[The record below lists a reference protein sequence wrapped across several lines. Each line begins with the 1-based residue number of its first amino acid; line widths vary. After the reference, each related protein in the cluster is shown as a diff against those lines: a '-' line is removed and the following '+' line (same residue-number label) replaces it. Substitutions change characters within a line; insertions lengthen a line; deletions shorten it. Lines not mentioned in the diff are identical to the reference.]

1 MHDWLQWPMSIVNN
15 SLKLT
20 ISALALC
27 FRERLTKVGK
37 YNQCH
42 SIHQL
47 DLCLFYSSHTTNTL
61 TGSLSTRFPTL
72 IIVFKTQIN
81 SWLKTLTNSQRTF
94 HTCILTSP
102 NPLLIYSCSPISL
115 VKQCKEGK
123 YHKWVKP
130 NLPSHSFSG
139 SEAPFFMIGYFVLSG
154 VVLRAFSPPFGRC
167 MLLSSLHILHLYS
180 KFIVLHYR
188 HSNWAKVGRRL

>member
-1 MHDWLQWPMSIVNN
+1 MIDYSGPWVSSTIRSSWPSVHWLYASVNDWPRWESTINVIVSINW
-15 SLKLT
+15 T
-20 ISALALC
+20 
-27 FRERLTKVGK
+27 
-37 YNQCH
+37 YQ
-42 SIHQL
+42 
-47 DLCLFYSSHTTNTL
+47 CLFYSLHTTNTL

-115 VKQCKEGK
+115 VKQCKEEK
-123 YHKWVKP
+123 YDKWMKP